1 MATHSDHRLD
11 VLCKRLTEHAMGAAL
26 CANEIIAMV
35 RETHGDRDFAATKGN
50 GRISND
56 RFPAHRPLLDES
68 TLSVIWNGKSHP
80 LGHTQA
86 FWLLARLARSANQ
99 YVTHVDLIE
108 EIWDNDFT
116 DAATLRAG
124 VRRLRKKLR
133 DGGMTDLANAIVGHH
148 GRYML
153 NLNAPPP
160 PPPPRHTE
168 VTALSR

>member
-11 VLCKRLTEHAMGAAL
+11 VLYKRLTEHAMGAAL

-35 RETHGDRDFAATKGN
+35 RQTHGDG
-50 GRISND
+50 GSS
-56 RFPAHRPLLDES
+56 PASGTAGTTALHAPRPLLDES

-86 FWLLARLARSANQ
+86 FWLLARLTRSANQ
-99 YVTHVDLIE
+99 YVTHVDLTQ
-108 EIWDNDFT
+108 EIWDDDFT

-124 VRRLRKKLR
+124 VSRLRQKLR
-133 DGGMTDLANAIVGHH
+133 AGGMSDLANAIVGHH

-153 NLNAPPP
+153 KLIA
-160 PPPPRHTE
+160 PPRHTE